1 MAGNEEAEKALLPKP
16 VLTPLQ
22 QHFQQEGTA
31 YMVAL
36 VDEKPASRWAL
47 RTSRLRWPGMCMM
60 FLSQSLVHEVAAMGT
75 GVCRQLQQHE

>member
-1 MAGNEEAEKALLPKP
+1 MAGNEEAVKASLPKP

-22 QHFQQEGTA
+22 RHFQQEGTA

-47 RTSRLRWPGMCMM
+47 WTPRHCLPGMCMM
-60 FLSQSLVHEVAAMGT
+60 LLSQSLVYEVAALGT
-75 GVCRQLQQHE
+75 GVCRQLQQLE

>member
-1 MAGNEEAEKALLPKP
+1 MGCCCASPDSEHAAIAGVAGDKEAEKATLPKP

-47 RTSRLRWPGMCMM
+47 WNLCHCWPGMC
-60 FLSQSLVHEVAAMGT
+60 LVIFEPT
-75 GVCRQLQQHE
+75 CRV

>member
-1 MAGNEEAEKALLPKP
+1 MAGNKEAEKAPLPKP

-22 QHFQQEGTA
+22 QHFQGEGTA

-47 RTSRLRWPGMCMM
+47 
-60 FLSQSLVHEVAAMGT
+60 
-75 GVCRQLQQHE
+75 